1 MPEIEGLLPEPM
13 IVDTAERVFARAAA
27 GAAGAY
33 DPARGLALQAWR
45 EVEAA
50 GLASAWVCEALGGAG
65 AAPVDGLAV
74 ARIAGRHA
82 VTLPIAETL
91 LGGWLLAEA
100 GIALPAG
107 PLAVVIDTRAQPE
120 QDAEGRISAGSAHVA
135 WARHATHLVLVAGRG
150 EGAIVALV
158 DAQHAQVHPGT
169 SLAGEPRDRLV
180 LVHADSIVCAAP
192 GAGVDAA
199 AASRLGALL
208 RAQQMAGALERILEI
223 SLDYARNRVQF
234 GRPIARFQAVQQ
246 ELARLAG
253 ECAAAAAAAGAG
265 ASALAR
271 HGLAAEASARA
282 AAAAK
287 IRVGQAAG
295 SGAAIAHQVHGA
307 MGFSQEYVLQRYTRQ
322 LWSWRDDFG
331 GETEWAE
338 WLGRR
343 VCAAGADALW
353 PELTR
358 A

>member
-1 MPEIEGLLPEPM
+1 
-13 IVDTAERVFARAAA
+13 
-27 GAAGAY
+27 
-33 DPARGLALQAWR
+33 
-45 EVEAA
+45 
-50 GLASAWVCEALGGAG
+50 
-65 AAPVDGLAV
+65 
-74 ARIAGRHA
+74 
-82 VTLPIAETL
+82 
-91 LGGWLLAEA
+91 
-100 GIALPAG
+100 
-107 PLAVVIDTRAQPE
+107 VID
-120 QDAEGRISAGSAHVA
+120 
-135 WARHATHLVLVAGRG
+135 AR
-150 EGAIVALV
+150 
-158 DAQHAQVHPGT
+158 
-169 SLAGEPRDRLV
+169 
-180 LVHADSIVCAAP
+180 AAP
-192 GAGVDAA
+192 GAAADAA
-199 AASRLGALL
+199 AARRLGALL

-271 HGLAAEASARA
+271 HGLAHEIAARA

-295 SGAAIAHQVHGA
+295 AGAAIAHQVHGA

-331 GETEWAE
+331 AETEWAQ
-338 WLGRR
+338 WLGQR
-343 VCAAGADALW
+343 VCAAGAEGLW

>member
-1 MPEIEGLLPEPM
+1 VAYYGALPDAMIVACLPVVRARAAGRVCRGTAAMSDAERLLPEPL

-27 GAAGAY
+27 GTAGAY
-33 DPARGLALQAWR
+33 APARGFALDAWR

-50 GLASAWVCEALGGAG
+50 GLASAWVSAALGGAG
-65 AAPVDGLAV
+65 AAAVDGLAV
-74 ARIAGRHA
+74 ARVAGRHA
-82 VTLPIAETL
+82 IALPVAETL
-91 LGGWLLAEA
+91 LAGWLLAEA
-100 GIALPAG
+100 GIGVPEG
-107 PLAVVIDTRAQPE
+107 PLAVVID
-120 QDAEGRISAGSAHVA
+120 
-135 WARHATHLVLVAGRG
+135 AR
-150 EGAIVALV
+150 
-158 DAQHAQVHPGT
+158 
-169 SLAGEPRDRLV
+169 
-180 LVHADSIVCAAP
+180 AAP
-192 GAGVDAA
+192 GAAADAA
-199 AASRLGALL
+199 AARRLGALL

-271 HGLAAEASARA
+271 HGLAHEIAARA

-295 SGAAIAHQVHGA
+295 AGAAIAHQVHGA

-331 GETEWAE
+331 AETEWAQ
-338 WLGRR
+338 WLGQR
-343 VCAAGADALW
+343 VCAAGAEGLW

>member
-1 MPEIEGLLPEPM
+1 
-13 IVDTAERVFARAAA
+13 VFARAAA

-33 DPARGLALQAWR
+33 AAARGLALDAWR

-50 GLASAWVCEALGGAG
+50 GLASAWVSAALGGAG
-65 AAPVDGLAV
+65 AAAVDGLAV
-74 ARIAGRHA
+74 ARVAGRHA
-82 VTLPIAETL
+82 IALPVAETL
-91 LGGWLLAEA
+91 LAGWLLAEA
-100 GIALPAG
+100 GIGVPEG
-107 PLAVVIDTRAQPE
+107 PLAVVIDARAQP
-120 QDAEGRISAGSAHVA
+120 QRDGQGRFSAPSTRVA
-135 WARHATHLVLVAGRG
+135 WARHARHAVLCAGSG
-150 EGAIVALV
+150 DAAIVALL
-158 DAQHAQVHPGT
+158 DAQAMQVAPGS
-169 SLAGEPRDRLV
+169 SLAGEPRDRVV
-180 LVHADSIVCAAP
+180 LSCADAIASAAP
-192 GAGVDAA
+192 GAAADAA
-199 AASRLGALL
+199 AARRLGALL

-271 HGLAAEASARA
+271 HGLAHEIAARA

-295 SGAAIAHQVHGA
+295 AGAAIAHQVHGA

-331 GETEWAE
+331 AETEWAQ
-338 WLGRR
+338 WLGQR
-343 VCAAGADALW
+343 VCAAGAEALW